1 MSKSLSYNR
10 HDITLVLLSICL
22 MVIVFLGITLSTVL
36 NSEYVKKVVSSDT
49 NVTLIKNYTNQRL
62 GRLVNSYS
70 ASSDLSAVNLTN
82 KDVKKII
89 NTSVD
94 EVYGDD
100 SKLTVGSSILA
111 VISDKLKK
119 EAQQYGLNIDSEID
133 TVIKS
138 NEGIMNQIVDND
150 LGPVEQVIEQIQTI
164 KRLIKTV
171 MIIAAVLFVL
181 LAIRLRVKVGS
192 TMMFLHHLGTVGI
205 CTSIL
210 LALILGAT
218 YYPLQDLI
226 VSNIDYNVRDVLY
239 NVLNGIILSYIS
251 IIFMVF
257 IVSLLDWG
265 STTKYKY

>member
-10 HDITLVLLSICL
+10 HGFTLVLLSLCL
-22 MVIVFLGITLSTVL
+22 MVIVFLGITLSTIL
-36 NSEYVKKVVSSDT
+36 NSNYVKKVVSSDT

-70 ASSDLSAVNLTN
+70 ASTNLSAVSLTD

-94 EVYGDD
+94 EVYSDD
-100 SKLTVGSSILA
+100 SQLTIGTAILA
-111 VISDKLKK
+111 TVSSKLKA
-119 EAQQYGLNIDSEID
+119 EATQYGLNINDEID

-150 LGPVEQVIEQIQTI
+150 LGPIEKGIVRIQTI
-164 KRLIKTV
+164 KKAIKVT
-171 MIIAAVLFVL
+171 MWIAAVIFVL
-181 LAIRLRVKVGS
+181 LAIKLRIQVGS
-192 TMMFLHHLGTVGI
+192 NMLFFHHIGTVGI

-210 LALILGAT
+210 LALLLACT
-218 YYPLQDLI
+218 YYPLQDMI

-239 NVLNGIILSYIS
+239 NVLSGIFLSYIS

-265 STTKYKY
+265 GTSKYRY

>member
-10 HDITLVLLSICL
+10 HGFTLILLSICL

-36 NSEYVKKVVSSDT
+36 NSNYVKKVVSSET

-70 ASSDLSAVNLTN
+70 ISTNLSSVNLTN

-94 EVYGDD
+94 EVYSDD
-100 SKLTVGSSILA
+100 SQLTIGSAILA
-111 VISDKLKK
+111 TISTKLKA
-119 EAQQYGLNIDSEID
+119 EAKNYGLNIDNEID

-138 NEGIMNQIVDND
+138 NEDLMNQIVDND
-150 LGPVEQVIEQIQTI
+150 LGPIETVIVKIQTI
-164 KRLIKTV
+164 KKLIKTIMV
-171 MIIAAVLFVL
+171 AAAGIFIL
-181 LAIRLRVKVGS
+181 LAIRLRSKVGS
-192 TMMFLHHLGTVGI
+192 NMLFFHHLGTVGI

-210 LALILGAT
+210 LAIVLGCV
-218 YYPLQDLI
+218 YYPLQDVI

-239 NVLNGIILSYIS
+239 NVLNGIFLSYIT

-257 IVSLLDWG
+257 IVSLVDWG
-265 STTKYKY
+265 STMKYKY

>member
-10 HDITLVLLSICL
+10 HGFTLILLSICL

-36 NSEYVKKVVSSDT
+36 NSNYVKKVVSSEA

-70 ASSDLSAVNLTN
+70 VSTNLSSVNLTN
-82 KDVKKII
+82 KDIKKII

-94 EVYGDD
+94 EVYSDD
-100 SKLTVGSSILA
+100 SQLTIGSTILST
-111 VISDKLKK
+111 ISSKMKD
-119 EAQQYGLNIDSEID
+119 EARHYGLNIDSEID
-133 TVIKS
+133 TMIQS
-138 NEGIMNQIVDND
+138 NENIMNQIVDND
-150 LGPVEQVIEQIQTI
+150 LGPIERVIIRVQTI
-164 KRLIKTV
+164 KRLIKLV
-171 MIIAAVLFVL
+171 IVVAAIMFVL
-181 LAIRLRVKVGS
+181 LSIRLRMKVGS
-192 TMMFLHHLGTVGI
+192 GMLFFHHLGTVGV

-210 LALILGAT
+210 LLLVLGCT

-239 NVLNGIILSYIS
+239 NVLNGIFLSYIS

-257 IVSLLDWG
+257 IISILDWG

>member
-10 HDITLVLLSICL
+10 HGFTLILLSVCL

-36 NSEYVKKVVSSDT
+36 NSNYVKKVVT
-49 NVTLIKNYTNQRL
+49 REANVTLIKNYTNQRL

-70 ASSDLSAVNLTN
+70 ASTNLSAVNLTN
-82 KDVKKII
+82 SDVKKII

-94 EVYGDD
+94 QVYGDD
-100 SKLTVGSSILA
+100 SKLTIGSAILA
-111 VISDKLKK
+111 TISSKLKK

-133 TVIKS
+133 TVINS
-138 NEGIMNQIVDND
+138 NEDIMNQIVDND
-150 LGPVEQVIEQIQTI
+150 LGPIEKVIVRIQTI
-164 KRLIKTV
+164 KKLIKEA
-171 MIIAAVLFVL
+171 MIIAAIIFVL
-181 LAIRLRVKVGS
+181 LAIRLRRKVGS
-192 TMMFLHHLGTVGI
+192 NMLFFHHLGTVGI

-210 LALILGAT
+210 LALLLVAT
-218 YYPLQDLI
+218 YYPLQGLI

-239 NVLNGIILSYIS
+239 NVLNGILLSYIS

-257 IVSLLDWG
+257 ILSILEWG

>member
-10 HDITLVLLSICL
+10 HGFTLVLLSLCL

-36 NSEYVKKVVSSDT
+36 NSDYVKKVVSSET

-70 ASSDLSAVNLTN
+70 ASANLSSVSLTN
-82 KDVKKII
+82 QDVKKII

-94 EVYGDD
+94 EVYSDD
-100 SKLTVGSSILA
+100 SKLTIGSAILA
-111 VISDKLKK
+111 TISSKLKA
-119 EAQQYGLNIDSEID
+119 EANHYGLNIDSEID
-133 TVIKS
+133 TVISS
-138 NEGIMNQIVDND
+138 NEDIMNQIVDND
-150 LGPVEQVIEQIQTI
+150 LGPIEKVIVRIQTI
-164 KRLIKTV
+164 KKLIKMGMV
-171 MIIAAVLFVL
+171 VSAVLFVL

-192 TMMFLHHLGTVGI
+192 NMLFFHHLGTVGI

-210 LALILGAT
+210 LALVLGCT

-239 NVLNGIILSYIS
+239 NVLNGIFLSYIS

-265 STTKYKY
+265 STVKYKY

>member
-10 HDITLVLLSICL
+10 HSFTLTLLSICL
-22 MVIVFLGITLSTVL
+22 MIIVFLGITLSTVL
-36 NSEYVKKVVSSDT
+36 NSNYVKKVVSSDT

-70 ASSDLSAVNLTN
+70 ASANLSAVNLTN
-82 KDVKKII
+82 SDVKKII

-94 EVYGDD
+94 EVYSDD
-100 SKLTVGSSILA
+100 SQLTIGSSILET
-111 VISDKLKK
+111 ISSKLKA
-119 EAQQYGLNIDSEID
+119 EAKQYNLNIDAEID

-138 NEGIMNQIVDND
+138 NEGIMNQIIDND
-150 LGPVEQVIEQIQTI
+150 LGPIEKVIVRIQTI
-164 KRLIKTV
+164 KKLIKVV
-171 MIIAAVLFVL
+171 MVASAGIFIL
-181 LAIRLRVKVGS
+181 LALRLRIKVGS
-192 TMMFLHHLGTVGI
+192 NMLFFHHLGTVGI

-210 LALILGAT
+210 LFLVLGCT

-239 NVLNGIILSYIS
+239 NVLNGIFLSYIT

-257 IVSLLDWG
+257 IVSILDWG

>member
-10 HDITLVLLSICL
+10 HGFTLVLLSICL
-22 MVIVFLGITLSTVL
+22 MIIVFLGITLSTVL
-36 NSEYVKKVVSSDT
+36 NSNYVKKVVSSET

-70 ASSDLSAVNLTN
+70 ESANLSSVNLTN
-82 KDVKKII
+82 NDVKKII

-94 EVYGDD
+94 EVYSDD
-100 SKLTVGSSILA
+100 SKLTIGSSIL
-111 VISDKLKK
+111 STLSTKLKA
-119 EAQQYGLNIDSEID
+119 EANQYGLNIDTEID
-133 TVIKS
+133 NVISS
-138 NEGIMNQIVDND
+138 NEELMNQIVDND
-150 LGPVEQVIEQIQTI
+150 LGPIEKVIVKIQTI
-164 KRLIKTV
+164 KKLIKTV
-171 MIIAAVLFVL
+171 MVGAAATFII
-181 LAIRLRVKVGS
+181 LALRLWSKVGS
-192 TMMFLHHLGTVGI
+192 MLFFHHIGTVGI

-210 LALILGAT
+210 LALLLGCI

-239 NVLNGIILSYIS
+239 NVFNGIFLSYIS

-257 IVSLLDWG
+257 IVSLIDWG

>member
-10 HDITLVLLSICL
+10 HGFTLVLLSLCM

-36 NSEYVKKVVSSDT
+36 NSNYVKKVVSSDT

-70 ASSDLSAVNLTN
+70 VSTNLSSVSLTN
-82 KDVKKII
+82 QDVKKII

-94 EVYGDD
+94 EVYSDD
-100 SKLTVGSSILA
+100 SQLTIGSAILA
-111 VISDKLKK
+111 TISSKLKL
-119 EAQQYGLNIDSEID
+119 EAKRNGLNIDSEID

-138 NEGIMNQIVDND
+138 NEAIMNQIVDND
-150 LGPVEQVIEQIQTI
+150 LGPIEKVIVRIQTI
-164 KRLIKTV
+164 KKLIKMV
-171 MIIAAVLFVL
+171 MVVAAVLFVL

-192 TMMFLHHLGTVGI
+192 GMLFFHHIGTVGI

-210 LALILGAT
+210 LALVLGCT

-239 NVLNGIILSYIS
+239 NVLNGIFLSYIS

-265 STTKYKY
+265 STMKYKY

>member
-10 HDITLVLLSICL
+10 HGFTLILLSICL

-36 NSEYVKKVVSSDT
+36 NSNYVKKVVSSET
-49 NVTLIKNYTNQRL
+49 NVTLIRNYTNQRL

-89 NTSVD
+89 NVSVD
-94 EVYGDD
+94 EVYSDD
-100 SKLTVGSSILA
+100 SRLTIGSSILST
-111 VISDKLKK
+111 ISGKLKK
-119 EAQQYGLNIDSEID
+119 EAKQYGLNIDSEID
-133 TVIKS
+133 TVINS
-138 NEGIMNQIVDND
+138 NEDIMNQIVDND
-150 LGPVEQVIEQIQTI
+150 LGPIEQVIEQVQTI
-164 KRLIKTV
+164 KKLIKLIMV
-171 MIIAAVLFVL
+171 IAAVAFVL

-192 TMMFLHHLGTVGI
+192 NMLFFHHLGTVGI

-210 LALILGAT
+210 LALLLGAT

-226 VSNIDYNVRDVLY
+226 VSNIDYNIRDVLY
-239 NVLNGIILSYIS
+239 NVLNGILLSYIS

-257 IVSLLDWG
+257 IVSLLEWG

>member
-10 HDITLVLLSICL
+10 HGFTLVLLSVCL

-36 NSEYVKKVVSSDT
+36 NSNYVKKVVSSDT

-70 ASSDLSAVNLTN
+70 ASSDLSSVNLTD

-100 SKLTVGSSILA
+100 SKLTIGNAILA
-111 VISDKLKK
+111 TISTKLKK

-133 TVIKS
+133 TVISS
-138 NEGIMNQIVDND
+138 NESIMNQIIDND
-150 LGPVEQVIEQIQTI
+150 LGPIEQVIEQIQTI
-164 KRLIKTV
+164 KKLIKVV
-171 MIIAAVLFVL
+171 MIAAGIIFVL
-181 LAIRLRVKVGS
+181 LALRLRAKVGS
-192 TMMFLHHLGTVGI
+192 NMLFFHHLGTVGI

-210 LALILGAT
+210 LALLLAGT
-218 YYPLQDLI
+218 YYPLQALI
-226 VSNIDYNVRDVLY
+226 VSNIDYNIRDVLY
-239 NVLNGIILSYIS
+239 NVLNGILLSYIS

-257 IVSLLDWG
+257 IVSLVEWG

>member
-10 HDITLVLLSICL
+10 HGFTLVLLSICL

-36 NSEYVKKVVSSDT
+36 NSNYVKKVVSSET
-49 NVTLIKNYTNQRL
+49 NVTLIRNYTNQRL

-70 ASSDLSAVNLTN
+70 ASSNLSAVTLTN
-82 KDVKKII
+82 NDVKKII

-94 EVYGDD
+94 EVYSDD
-100 SKLTVGSSILA
+100 SKLTVGTAILA
-111 VISDKLKK
+111 TISSKLKK
-119 EAQQYGLNIDSEID
+119 EARQNGLNIDGEID
-133 TVIKS
+133 TVIHS

-150 LGPVEQVIEQIQTI
+150 LGQIDQVIEQIQTV
-164 KRLIKTV
+164 KRLLKMII
-171 MIIAAVLFVL
+171 IIAAVMFVL
-181 LAIRLRVKVGS
+181 LAVRLRIKVGS
-192 TMMFLHHLGTVGI
+192 GMLFFHHLGTVGI

-210 LALILGAT
+210 LVVLLGCT

-226 VSNIDYNVRDVLY
+226 VSNIDYNIRDVLY
-239 NVLNGIILSYIS
+239 NVLNGILLSYIS

>member
-1 MSKSLSYNR
+1 
-10 HDITLVLLSICL
+10 

-36 NSEYVKKVVSSDT
+36 NSNYVKKVVSSDT
-49 NVTLIKNYTNQRL
+49 NVSLIRNYTNQRL

-94 EVYGDD
+94 EVYSDD
-100 SKLTVGSSILA
+100 SKLTVGSAILA
-111 VISDKLKK
+111 TISTKLKK
-119 EAQQYGLNIDSEID
+119 EAKQYGLNIDSEID
-133 TVIKS
+133 TVINS
-138 NEGIMNQIVDND
+138 NEDIMNQIVDND
-150 LGPVEQVIEQIQTI
+150 LGQIEAVISQIQTI
-164 KRLIKTV
+164 KKLIKMV

-181 LAIRLRVKVGS
+181 LAIRLRAKVGS
-192 TMMFLHHLGTVGI
+192 TMIFFHHLGTVGI

-210 LALILGAT
+210 LALIMGVT
-218 YYPLQDLI
+218 YYPLQNLI
-226 VSNIDYNVRDVLY
+226 ISNIDYNIRDVLY
-239 NVLNGIILSYIS
+239 NVLNGILLSYIS